1 MTALSIIKDVC
12 VEIGLPDPTIA
23 LASTDPQIT
32 QLVRLLNK
40 EGKELSARYAWQ
52 VLVREVTFTTVAA
65 ESQGT
70 IAAIITA
77 GDAGHSFRYI
87 LNDTIWNR
95 SKIWPVLGPKSPR
108 NWQAYKAFSVTGP
121 ISEYRIQGNVLKF
134 SPIPAAGETCAFE
147 YVDKMWATDTTGAT
161 YKQRLS
167 VDTDEMLLDEDIMQQ
182 GLLWRWRA
190 AKKLDYT
197 EDFLTY
203 ERMVADAMARDGTK
217 PTLSLCGAM
226 DDYVPGVFVPAGS
239 WPLP

>member
-1 MTALSIIKDVC
+1 VTALSIIKDVC
-12 VEIGLPDPTIA
+12 VEIGLPDPSIA

-40 EGKELSARYAWQ
+40 EGRELSARYAWQ
-52 VLVREVTFTTVAA
+52 VLVREVTFATLAA

-77 GDAGHSFRYI
+77 NDAGHVYRYI
-87 LNDTIWNR
+87 INDTIWNR
-95 SKIWPVLGPKSPR
+95 TKIWPVLGPKAPR
-108 NWQAYKAFSVTGP
+108 NWQAYKSMNVTGP
-121 ISEYRIQGNVLKF
+121 ISEYRIRGGSLLF
-134 SPIPAAGETCAFE
+134 SPVPAAGETCAFE
-147 YVDKMWATDTTGAT
+147 YVDRMWCTDDTGAT
-161 YKQRLS
+161 YQQRL
-167 VDTDEMLLDEDIMQQ
+167 VADDDEMLLDEDLMQQ

-217 PTLSLCGAM
+217 PTISMCGPVN
-226 DDYVPGVFVPAGS
+226 DYVPGVFVPAGS
-239 WPLP
+239 WNL

>member
-1 MTALSIIKDVC
+1 MTALSIIQTTC
-12 VEIGLPDPTIA
+12 VEIGLPNPTVA

-52 VLVREVTFTTVAA
+52 VLIREVTFTTLAA

-77 GDAGHSFRYI
+77 GDSGHSFRYI
-87 LNDTIWNR
+87 INDTIWNR
-95 SKIWPVLGPKSPR
+95 TRIWPVLGPKSPR

-121 ISEYRIQGNVLKF
+121 ISEYRIRGNTLYF
-134 SPIPAAGETCAFE
+134 SPVPAAGETCAFE
-147 YVDKMWATDTTGAT
+147 YLDRMWCTDTGGTT
-161 YKQRLS
+161 YRQAVT
-167 VDTDEMLLDEDIMQQ
+167 VDSDLMLLDEDIMQQ

-197 EDFLTY
+197 EDFITY

-217 PTLSLCGAM
+217 QTLSLAGHNQ
-226 DDYVPGVFVPAGS
+226 DYNPAVVIAPIGS
-239 WPLP
+239 WNL